1 MKTLEIETD
10 LMVTGTRSVL
20 DHHEDRVIQRSPG
33 EPDFWFGNR
42 TIFHE
47 APEDIAVAIATAQ
60 ADFPDQRFSVIS
72 WDVPDLDP
80 SPYKPALEAAGY
92 EIEQGITLAG
102 QQAIRPGLPEGIRF
116 AEIER
121 DEDWDAVITLQTE
134 SLIAEGRQP
143 DAVASFTRDRFATR
157 REDSKAGLGAWFGLF
172 DGALLVADMGLVW
185 SERLVRFQSVETR
198 KSHRRRGLCAALLGE
213 VSAVAAGRFPGAQQV
228 IVADSGSAA
237 ARLYERAGF
246 VCEERV
252 LSAIKQPKTD
262 TNPV

>member
-20 DHHEDRVIQRSPG
+20 DHRDDRVIQRSPG

-42 TIFHE
+42 TIFRE
-47 APEDIAVAIATAQ
+47 APEEIEAAIAIAQ

-102 QQAIRPGLPEGIRF
+102 QQVIRPGLPEGIRF

-134 SLIAEGRQP
+134 SLIAEGRLGLASLMARFWWRIWGWSGQNGWCGFNRWRP
-143 DAVASFTRDRFATR
+143 AKAIAVVVCVQRFWAR
-157 REDSKAGLGAWFGLF
+157 
-172 DGALLVADMGLVW
+172 
-185 SERLVRFQSVETR
+185 
-198 KSHRRRGLCAALLGE
+198 
-213 VSAVAAGRFPGAQQV
+213 SAP
-228 IVADSGSAA
+228 S
-237 ARLYERAGF
+237 LRAGF
-246 VCEERV
+246 RAH
-252 LSAIKQPKTD
+252 SR
-262 TNPV
+262 